1 MAYLSDF
8 LLFDNTDDPLYL
20 PVLDAAGTQEGAIAP
35 EIAHDLHE
43 ALSRL
48 RETAFQAVA
57 CRASSEEIFDLARQ
71 IRETSPGTPLVFLFD
86 RSQAH
91 LVGPC
96 LQSVFETCLCTEGLS
111 LVTLGGALRHA
122 ASRRREQ
129 TELLKAETA
138 LSEARLEVENHRKAY
153 RRISDDLRS
162 ASRAFA
168 SMEEISRLF
177 SHATGEVEAI
187 RNFCRVLVK
196 GHGYHMAWSA
206 WPKET
211 PEGIDLVPQTHA
223 GEERGF
229 LSKPLRG
236 GMPFRRILK
245 GHPWAIQDI
254 GLAGEDSQWAAEAL
268 ERGYRSM
275 AVLPFSGMDG
285 SGKVLCV
292 FADRE
297 EAFSADRLA
306 LLAGLA
312 GMLSRGLAALGEH
325 RRRQE
330 DLAAMEW
337 MDRALRASIGGFV
350 ILSLEKGIHYANDGA
365 LKRAGYSSCAE
376 VTGLP
381 YWNFVQVNEKT
392 PGIMETVLEG
402 GHWTGEFDLL
412 RKDGTTRG
420 MFGTLSPVPEIA
432 GEQGAILVSFIDLAE
447 MGRAERELD
456 QARALHESIINDQ
469 ADMILRF
476 LPENLEITYA
486 NIPYARYYRTTP
498 GEVIGQ
504 SFRCRYTPEQEAGLR
519 EHLAL
524 LTPENPVRR
533 IEEKVLLPNGETR
546 WQHWVDRGIFG
557 PGGKLVEVQGVGRDI
572 TDLKETQEALLLEK
586 GRLETLFQNS
596 PDGIAYCSKDGR
608 VESVNPAFCR
618 LFGYDSAEAK
628 ERRIDELL
636 TAPGGK
642 TGLLT
647 TESGEFPSMEETFTG
662 KNGFRAF
669 VSFSAVSRKNPEGS
683 ETGTYLVFRDLAERR
698 QKEEALKIS
707 HAIIEG
713 SPAVVFRWRAEK
725 GWPVEYVSEN
735 ISQFGYSAEE
745 LTRPDFLYSS
755 IIHPEDLQNVEAEAA
770 LLEAG
775 KSGTFS
781 HQYRLVLK
789 NGDFRW
795 VVERNRAERDSEGR
809 LLHHFGVIM
818 DDTERRKAEIDARK
832 NHEALQESLRQL
844 ERSFSKT
851 IEVLSSTT
859 EARDPY
865 TAGHQRKVAT
875 LSAAIARRMGLPEKA
890 CEGIFLA
897 AMVHDIG
904 KISIPAELLSKP
916 SRLNPLE
923 MALIRT
929 HPDSACEILEK
940 VESPW
945 RLAEVVR
952 QHHERMDGSGYPRG
966 LRGEEILLEARIIA
980 VADVLEAVASDRP
993 YRPAR
998 GLQAAMA
1005 ALEEGKGTL
1014 YDAAV
1019 VETCRALFEEGF
1031 SFEEARDE
1039 EGAHWRAGD

>member
-1 MAYLSDF
+1 MTSLIGYL
-8 LLFDNTDDPLYL
+8 LLDNSADPLRI
-20 PVLDAAGTQEGAIAP
+20 PAP
-35 EIAHDLHE
+35 DTRIVHDLHE

-48 RETAFQAVA
+48 QETAFEAVA
-57 CRASSEEIFDLARQ
+57 CRAPSEKILDLAHR

-86 RSQAH
+86 RNQAP
-91 LVGPC
+91 LVAKC
-96 LQSVFETCLCTEGLS
+96 LQSGFETCLCTEGLS
-111 LVTLGGALRHA
+111 PVALGDAFRHA
-122 ASRRREQ
+122 VSRRLEH
-129 TELLKAETA
+129 TERLKAGTA
-138 LSEARLEVENHRKAY
+138 LSEARLEVESHRKAY

-168 SMEEISRLF
+168 SMEEINRLF
-177 SHATGEVEAI
+177 SHATDEMEAI

-196 GHGYHMAWSA
+196 GHGYRMAWSA
-206 WPKET
+206 CPRET
-211 PEGIDLVPQTHA
+211 PEGLDLVPLTHA

-229 LSKPLRG
+229 LSKPLEG
-236 GMPFRRILK
+236 GPAFRAILK

-254 GLAGEDSQWAAEAL
+254 GRTGEDSRWAVEAL

-275 AVLPFSGMDG
+275 AVLPFTGMDG

-292 FADRE
+292 FADSA

-312 GMLSRGLAALGEH
+312 GMLSRGLASLGEK

-330 DLAAMEW
+330 SLAAMEL
-337 MDRALRASIGGFV
+337 MDRALRASVGGFV
-350 ILSLEKGIHYANDGA
+350 IMGLERGILYANEGA
-365 LKRAGYSSCAE
+365 VKLAGYSSGEE

-392 PGIMETVLEG
+392 PEVLRAVLEG

-420 MFGTLSPVPEIA
+420 MFGTLSPVPEMA
-432 GEQGAILVSFIDLAE
+432 GEKMALLVSFIDLAE

-456 QARALHESIINDQ
+456 EARALHESIINDQ

-476 LPENLEITYA
+476 LPESLEITYA

-498 GEVIGQ
+498 GKVIGQ
-504 SFRCRYTPEQEAGLR
+504 SFRCRYTPEQETRVR

-533 IEEKVLLPNGETR
+533 IEEKVLLPSGEIR

-557 PGGKLVEVQGVGRDI
+557 PGGRLVEVQGVGRDI
-572 TDLKETQEALLLEK
+572 TDLKEAQEALLLEK
-586 GRLETLFQNS
+586 SRLETLFQNS
-596 PDGIAYCSKDGR
+596 PDGIVYCSSKGR
-608 VESVNPAFCR
+608 VESVNPAFCS
-618 LFGYDSAEAK
+618 LFGYEAAETAG
-628 ERRIDELL
+628 RGIDELVA
-636 TAPGGK
+636 APGGK
-642 TGLLT
+642 NDLWAVVN
-647 TESGEFPSMEETFTG
+647 GEFPSTEGTFTG
-662 KNGFRAF
+662 KNGARAF
-669 VSFSAVSRKNPEGS
+669 VSFSAVSRNNPGGS
-683 ETGTYLVFRDLAERR
+683 EAGIYLVFRDLAERL
-698 QKEEALKIS
+698 QKEEVLKIS

-745 LTRPDFLYSS
+745 LTRPGFLYSS
-755 IIHPEDLQNVEAEAA
+755 LIHPDDLQNVEAEAA

-781 HQYRLVLK
+781 HQYRLLLR

-795 VVERNRAERDSEGR
+795 VVERNRAERDPGGR
-809 LLHHFGVIM
+809 LLHHFGVIL
-818 DDTERRKAEIDARK
+818 DDTERRKAEIEARK

-844 ERSFSKT
+844 EKSFGKT

-875 LSAAIARRMGLPEKA
+875 LSAAIARRMGLPEKE
-890 CEGIFLA
+890 CEGIYLA

-929 HPDSACEILEK
+929 HPDSACEILAK

-998 GLQAAMA
+998 GLGAAMT
-1005 ALEEGKGTL
+1005 ALEEGRGTL
-1014 YDAAV
+1014 YDAGV
-1019 VETCRALFEEGF
+1019 VETCRVLFEEGF
-1031 SFEEARDE
+1031 SFEEAGDE
-1039 EGAHWRAGD
+1039 EGAPWQTRE

>member
-1 MAYLSDF
+1 LSGF
-8 LLFDNTDDPLYL
+8 LLFDNTADPLRL
-20 PVLDAAGTQEGAIAP
+20 PAPDTAGNEEGGMAP
-35 EIAHDLHE
+35 AVVHDLHE
-43 ALSRL
+43 VLSRL
-48 RETAFQAVA
+48 RETAFEAVA
-57 CRASSEEIFDLARQ
+57 CRASSGKILELACR

-86 RSQAH
+86 RNQAL
-91 LVGPC
+91 LVAKC
-96 LQSVFETCLCTEGLS
+96 LQSGFETCLCTEGLS
-111 LVTLGGALRHA
+111 PEALGDAFRHA
-122 ASRRREQ
+122 VSRRWEH
-129 TELLKAETA
+129 TERLKAETA
-138 LSEARLEVENHRKAY
+138 LSEARLEVENHRRAY

-162 ASRAFA
+162 ASRAFS
-168 SMEEISRLF
+168 SMEEINRLF

-196 GHGYHMAWSA
+196 GHGYHMVCSA

-211 PEGIDLVPQTHA
+211 PEGLDLVPLTHA

-229 LSKPLRG
+229 LSKPLEG
-236 GMPFRRILK
+236 GMAFRSVLK

-254 GLAGEDSQWAAEAL
+254 SRTGENSRWAAEAL

-275 AVLPFSGMDG
+275 AVLPFIGMDG

-292 FADRE
+292 FADSA
-297 EAFSADRLA
+297 EAFSADKLA

-312 GMLSRGLAALGEH
+312 GTLSRGLASLGEKRH
-325 RRRQE
+325 RQE
-330 DLAAMEW
+330 SLAAMEW
-337 MDRALRASIGGFV
+337 MDRALRTFVGGFV
-350 ILSLEKGIHYANDGA
+350 ILGLEKGILYANEGA
-365 LKRAGYSSCAE
+365 LKLAGYSSCAE

-392 PGIMETVLEG
+392 PVVMETVLAG

-420 MFGTLSPVPEIA
+420 MFGTLSPVPEMA
-432 GEQGAILVSFIDLAE
+432 GEQVAILVSFIDLAE
-447 MGRAERELD
+447 IGRAERELD
-456 QARALHESIINDQ
+456 QARALHESIVNDQ

-498 GEVIGQ
+498 GEVIGR

-572 TDLKETQEALLLEK
+572 TDLKEAQEALLLEK

-608 VESVNPAFCR
+608 VELVNPAFCR
-618 LFGYDSAEAK
+618 LFGYDSAEAT

-636 TAPGGK
+636 TVPGPK
-642 TGLLT
+642 TGLWT
-647 TESGEFPSMEETFTG
+647 TLSGEFPAIEGTFTG
-662 KNGFRAF
+662 KNGTQAF
-669 VSFSAVSRKNPEGS
+669 VSFSAVSRKNPKGNEA
-683 ETGTYLVFRDLAERR
+683 GTYLVFRDLAERR

-745 LTRPDFLYSS
+745 LTRPGFLYSS
-755 IIHPEDLQNVEAEAA
+755 IIHPDDLQNVEAEAA
-770 LLEAG
+770 FLEAG

-781 HQYRLVLK
+781 HQYRLLLK

-818 DDTERRKAEIDARK
+818 DDTDRRKAEIDARK

-844 ERSFSKT
+844 EKSFSKT

-875 LSAAIARRMGLPEKA
+875 LSAAIARRMGLQEKA

-993 YRPAR
+993 YRPAL
-998 GLQAAMA
+998 GLEAAMA
-1005 ALEEGKGTL
+1005 ALEDGKGTL
-1014 YDAAV
+1014 YDPDV
-1019 VETCRALFEEGF
+1019 VETCRVLFNEGF
-1031 SFEEARDE
+1031 SFEAAGDE
-1039 EGAHWRAGD
+1039 EGAPWQTRE